1 MAQTQTYVD
10 PSINANSGTG
20 TVGDPYGDL
29 QYALD
34 TMTRD
39 STDGDQINIKAGTAE
54 VLTGSLDF
62 TTYGT
67 PSSTAALSFSG
78 YTSSENDGG
87 IGSIDGDGSY
97 KIASLP
103 NYSMMKDLELFNS
116 GSNQIISGN
125 AYASLTNCELHTQ
138 SGGSYSF
145 YNITLYGCHLHDMS
159 SNYGCGAVNCF
170 GCGFF
175 DVGIYL
181 FTGYAAVRNVFVRT
195 TTGYTIFGH
204 NQGRFDCVG
213 NTLLCNGGEG
223 LRFTGGSSGSRIT
236 DNLIEGTSKGIYLES
251 GNAALVF
258 ANAVYNSSVADYD
271 IGSAPF
277 GINLNESLSAS
288 PFEKTGA
295 LTWPNAKAYFAPANV
310 GNVRTGAISNF
321 DGVKGAIN
329 VQPTSGGGGSTFH
342 PLAQ

>member
-116 GSNQIISGN
+116 GSC
-125 AYASLTNCELHTQ
+125 L
-138 SGGSYSF
+138 
-145 YNITLYGCHLHDMS
+145 
-159 SNYGCGAVNCF
+159 
-170 GCGFF
+170 
-175 DVGIYL
+175 
-181 FTGYAAVRNVFVRT
+181 
-195 TTGYTIFGH
+195 
-204 NQGRFDCVG
+204 
-213 NTLLCNGGEG
+213 
-223 LRFTGGSSGSRIT
+223 
-236 DNLIEGTSKGIYLES
+236 
-251 GNAALVF
+251 
-258 ANAVYNSSVADYD
+258 
-271 IGSAPF
+271 
-277 GINLNESLSAS
+277 
-288 PFEKTGA
+288 
-295 LTWPNAKAYFAPANV
+295 
-310 GNVRTGAISNF
+310 
-321 DGVKGAIN
+321 
-329 VQPTSGGGGSTFH
+329 
-342 PLAQ
+342 